1 MKTAKMK
8 FSNGSVSYL
17 IEGLKTLHQVAL
29 ISGHFHQ
36 PEPWQF
42 PDFNKWTP
50 SLTASGAEIFDWIA
64 KKTKQ
69 HQKKLRRTR
78 ARNTKINT
86 HLDTYIELIT
96 PLYKALKIPY
106 DKTSIVLENFD
117 MQVIPAFLRWQEKF
131 TATFSDVA
139 THGKESYQS
148 LIRRFNDL
156 LPAAKRNPINPENVP
171 TVIRRGLALYRE
183 SASTR
188 TNFNKLIWGIAL
200 IGCGSLALRDTRKC
214 NFCPRRTLP
223 RKKFCAE
230 HSQADTSVFG
240 RTRSRQ
246 AANYR
251 TGKTACAIA
260 KKLGL
265 VDGAEAQA
273 YGYQIGITENQI
285 TESGVSARQISQVAE
300 IMLPA
305 YLTWNGHAHWSLR
318 DALMK
323 STRIQKLLNEPRL
336 VKFTYID
343 MVDTIREKLNLF
355 ESDEGTLPYSLLGF
369 EKWLE
374 CEAQAQPGVRG
385 NGNLATMR
393 MDTALDL
400 ARQGKKRKEIA
411 IALGVRQS
419 TVTLWI
425 KKDTRLAA
433 AFQAA
438 KAGKI

>member
-1 MKTAKMK
+1 MK

-17 IEGLKTLHQVAL
+17 IEGLKILHQVAL

-36 PEPWQF
+36 PELWQF

-50 SLTASGAEIFDWIA
+50 SLTVGGVETFDWIE
-64 KKTKQ
+64 KKTEQ
-69 HQKKLRRTR
+69 HQKKLRRMR
-78 ARNTKINT
+78 ARTVKITT

-106 DKTSIVLENFD
+106 DKTSIVFENFD
-117 MQVIPAFLRWQEKF
+117 LQAIPAFLHLQEKF

-139 THGKESYQS
+139 ADGKESYQT

-156 LPAAKRNPINPENVP
+156 VPAAKRNPVNPENVP
-171 TVIRRGLALYRE
+171 AVIRRGLALYRE
-183 SASTR
+183 SAVTR

-200 IGCGSLALRDTRKC
+200 IGSGSLALRETHKC
-214 NFCPRRTLP
+214 SFCPRRTLP
-223 RKKFCAE
+223 RNKFCAE
-230 HSQADTSVFG
+230 HSQADTSVLG

-251 TGKTACAIA
+251 SGKEACAIA

-265 VDGAEAQA
+265 IDGVEAQA
-273 YGYQIGITENQI
+273 YGYQIGIAEKRI
-285 TESGVSARQISQVAE
+285 KEPRILRRASQVAE

-305 YLTWNGHAHWSLR
+305 YFTWNVTAHWSLR
-318 DALMK
+318 YALTK
-323 STRIQKLLNEPRL
+323 SPRVQKLLNEPRL
-336 VKFTYID
+336 FDLTYID

-355 ESDEGTLPYSLLGF
+355 ESDEGVLTYTVLGF

-385 NGNLATMR
+385 TGNLAAKR

-411 IALGVRQS
+411 TALGVRQS

-425 KKDTRLAA
+425 KKDMRLAA
-433 AFQAA
+433 AFHAA
-438 KAGKI
+438 KAGKF